1 MSSDSPLTFRPGK
14 DRLARLR
21 AYQEREGLTLT
32 GALHRLL
39 DEGMDRAKVTANGEA
54 KPKKKRMTAADVRN
68 GGTVITQAA
77 TPSRWKI

>member
-1 MSSDSPLTFRPGK
+1 MSSESPLTFRPGK

-21 AYQEREGLTLT
+21 AYQEREGLTQT

-39 DEGMDRAKVTANGEA
+39 DQGMDRAKVTANG

-68 GGTVITQAA
+68 GGTVIQPEKAD
-77 TPSRWKI
+77 RWKL